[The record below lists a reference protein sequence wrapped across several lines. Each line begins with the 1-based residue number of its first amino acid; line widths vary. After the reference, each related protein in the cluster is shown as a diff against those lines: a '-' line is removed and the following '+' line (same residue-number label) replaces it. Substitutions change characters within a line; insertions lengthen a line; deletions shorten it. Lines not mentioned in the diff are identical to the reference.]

1 MVKNSDEPGQQYQ
14 SRYPVSAAH
23 ASHSGFGASSSPD
36 GLNENS
42 SYNGQNVPIPGAAR
56 GKSRNV
62 PANSV
67 AFNTAEGN
75 DTSEKAA
82 VQSPIPQTG
91 TGRGETP
98 AAIDTPTTDKPNIF
112 IRFYR
117 DCKAILF
124 ASWVNALL
132 VFVPVAIA
140 CEIAHVSPTI
150 IFAMNAIAI
159 IPLAGLLSYATESVA
174 SEMGDT
180 IGALMNV
187 TFGNAVELIIF
198 IALVKNEIR
207 IVQASLLGSILAN
220 LLLILGMGFLVG
232 GLRYREQS
240 VTSGKDFD
248 PSPFLFPKSN
258 WVVVDQLTVG
268 QTAFHASFTENKDA
282 DAAVLKIL
290 LLVYVLY
297 LLFQLKSHSYLY
309 ASMPQHV
316 IDEESHPGVLAEM
329 LNSSSSSAS
338 SSSSS
343 SSDTDGSSRSHTTA
357 KRIKR
362 VLRGRRR
369 RKSSASSKDTPSAP
383 STLRTPSAST
393 FGHAFDHSETT
404 VVDPE
409 HGSSESVPQPLGVIA
424 SGDEADTDGESRK
437 YRHKHVDRTI
447 KSRDFQKDKR
457 VSVPELPS
465 RSAERKTKR
474 SRKPGPQHVLDE
486 EKVVEAEAQR
496 VDSANPKPDGS
507 SGHPEELFVKVGM
520 APEENPRRPF
530 GKRGIS
536 NVLPAMPAM
545 PRMLS
550 TTVFSAANPT
560 GLPTIGPTVAAAPAN
575 SLHRSTSLPSRLN
588 RMDGAN
594 TATMAIQTI
603 PYVRPVTA
611 IHPTFD
617 AEHREHS
624 KKHLSRT
631 SAIILLIAS
640 TGLVAVCADFLVE
653 SINYLVDNT
662 GVNEAFIGL
671 IVLPIVGNAAEHVTA
686 VIAAGKNKMD
696 LAIGIAV
703 GSSIQIALFVT
714 PVIVLLGW
722 ILQKEMSL
730 YFSIFETVSL
740 FVSAFI
746 INFLILDG
754 KSNYLEGA
762 LLIAAYVIIASD
774 YMYDKTR
781 VFRASARYVHEPS
794 LHLTS
799 SLRYKIH
806 FIASRRRP
814 VPSHANPTAPSII
827 KSVIRDEN

>member
-1 MVKNSDEPGQQYQ
+1 MVKNSDEPGPVYQ
-14 SRYPVSAAH
+14 SRYPVSTAH
-23 ASHSGFGASSSPD
+23 ASRGVLGAGSPSSHA
-36 GLNENS
+36 LNKTPS
-42 SYNGQNVPIPGAAR
+42 HNGQDVYTSGGPQP
-56 GKSRNV
+56 KSRV
-62 PANSV
+62 H
-67 AFNTAEGN
+67 N
-75 DTSEKAA
+75 DTIVFAPPQSLDFPEKAA
-82 VQSPIPQTG
+82 EKPQAPASLPTGYIHGEAPAPIG
-91 TGRGETP
+91 TPP
-98 AAIDTPTTDKPNIF
+98 AKKPNIF
-112 IRFYR
+112 FRFYR

-124 ASWVNALL
+124 ASWINTFL

-150 IFAMNAIAI
+150 IFAMNAVAI

-174 SEMGDT
+174 SELGDT

-198 IALVKNEIR
+198 IALV
-207 IVQASLLGSILAN
+207 
-220 LLLILGMGFLVG
+220 
-232 GLRYREQS
+232 
-240 VTSGKDFD
+240 
-248 PSPFLFPKSN
+248 
-258 WVVVDQLTVG
+258 
-268 QTAFHASFTENKDA
+268 
-282 DAAVLKIL
+282 KIL

-329 LNSSSSSAS
+329 LHS

-343 SSDTDGSSRSHTTA
+343 SSSTSTSSDTDGSSKSHSTA

-369 RKSSASSKDTPSAP
+369 RKSSASSKDTPSGP

-393 FGHAFDHSETT
+393 FGHAFDYSEST
-404 VVDPE
+404 VVEPE
-409 HGSSESVPQPLGVIA
+409 PGSSESVPQPLGSIA

-437 YRHKHVDRTI
+437 PHHRHADTTI
-447 KSRDFQKDKR
+447 KSRDFEKDKR
-457 VSVPELPS
+457 ASIPELAS
-465 RSAERKTKR
+465 ISADRKHKR
-474 SRKPGPQHVLDE
+474 SRKSGLQSVSDQ
-486 EKVVEAEAQR
+486 EKQAEADR
-496 VDSANPKPDGS
+496 IAFAKPKADGLS
-507 SGHPEELFVKVGM
+507 DHPEQSFVKVGM
-520 APEENPRRPF
+520 LSEETSRRTF

-560 GLPTIGPTVAAAPAN
+560 GLATAGHTAAAVPIK

-588 RMDGAN
+588 RIEGAN
-594 TATMAIQTI
+594 SATTAEQTI

-617 AEHREHS
+617 AEHKNHS

-631 SAIILLIAS
+631 SAIVLLVAS
-640 TGLVAVCADFLVE
+640 TALVAVCADFLVE

-740 FVSAFI
+740 FVSAF
-746 INFLILDG
+746 
-754 KSNYLEGA
+754 
-762 LLIAAYVIIASD
+762 
-774 YMYDKTR
+774 M
-781 VFRASARYVHEPS
+781 
-794 LHLTS
+794 
-799 SLRYKIH
+799 
-806 FIASRRRP
+806 
-814 VPSHANPTAPSII
+814 
-827 KSVIRDEN
+827 